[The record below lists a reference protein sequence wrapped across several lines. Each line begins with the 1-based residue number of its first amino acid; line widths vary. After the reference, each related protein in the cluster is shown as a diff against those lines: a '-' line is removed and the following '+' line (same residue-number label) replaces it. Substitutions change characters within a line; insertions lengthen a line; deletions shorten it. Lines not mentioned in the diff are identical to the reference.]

1 MKKLDDKT
9 VLPSVKLAGNATERV
24 LAAIRE
30 SIVELEF
37 LPGTI
42 IDKAALCSRFGV
54 SRFPVSDALTRLQA
68 EGLVDILP
76 QRGTRVAR
84 IRMSDLTEA
93 MFIRR
98 PLEVEMV
105 RTLAPEASDAL
116 ISELEM
122 NVDYQTITIER
133 GDPRAFHRL
142 DLAFHELMLRELGF
156 PRVTAAV
163 DAARSSLERARRML
177 SSPRRHADTLAEHK
191 AILGALRA
199 RDASAAAASMN
210 DHLNA
215 VLAELTTLMVAH
227 PTIFESGERAM
238 EAPGIR
244 KIARA
249 D

>member
-1 MKKLDDKT
+1 MKMISDK
-9 VLPSVKLAGNATERV
+9 PSAPTLKGTGNATERV

-30 SIVELEF
+30 AIVDLELP
-37 LPGTI
+37 PGML
-42 IDKAALCSRFGV
+42 IDKGALCSRFGV

-68 EGLVDILP
+68 EGLVEVLP

-84 IRMSDLTEA
+84 IRMPDMTQA

-98 PLEVEMV
+98 ALEVEMV
-105 RTLAPEASDAL
+105 RTLAPNASDAF
-116 ISELEM
+116 IAELEM
-122 NVDYQTITIER
+122 NIGYQQVTVER

-163 DAARSSLERARRML
+163 DAARSSLQRARRLL
-177 SSPRRHADTLAEHK
+177 SSPRGHGDAFAEHK
-191 AILGALRA
+191 ALLGALRA

-215 VLAELTTLMVAH
+215 VLAEL
-227 PTIFESGERAM
+227 
-238 EAPGIR
+238 
-244 KIARA
+244 
-249 D
+249 